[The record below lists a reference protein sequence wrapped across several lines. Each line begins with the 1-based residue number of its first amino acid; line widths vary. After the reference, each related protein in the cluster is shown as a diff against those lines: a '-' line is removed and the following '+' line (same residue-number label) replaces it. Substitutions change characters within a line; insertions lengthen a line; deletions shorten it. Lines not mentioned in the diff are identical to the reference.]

1 MSRKTKASLGIAI
14 SSIAAVGG
22 IMTPQTALAEEGTGA
37 TAQPQAASQN
47 VTVADNDL
55 GQQTAEAKQEYEQA
69 QATAD
74 ADVTN
79 VTTAREQKDAAD
91 AATDAARAGVDD
103 ANKAVSDTGSAA
115 QQAIDDAKKGASD
128 AAESDAAASRD
139 AEQRA
144 SEAQGEK
151 DAADADVTDAQANAD
166 KAQQAY
172 AEADKDAGSVT
183 QEDAKK
189 ADDAAD
195 AAKDAAD
202 ADGKALDAA
211 EREANDASDA
221 EIAAKSDEESAQGKL
236 DEASKGLD
244 AANAERDKAR
254 DALDAAQK
262 ALDAAKKAAE
272 SSQPSSVT
280 DAMDALAKAND
291 ALAAARAAQHAADAD
306 ASKADEALA
315 QAQSAYD
322 TAKKDLDDAVTRQ
335 SAASKTLKDA
345 QDKLA
350 SLQGTAFADA
360 DAGKEAQSKID
371 AARDAL
377 AAATKQLDDDK
388 SALASAKEALDSAQ
402 KALDAAPAA
411 DADVFV
417 DANRTIA
424 NSSLGFF
431 EWLAKL
437 DANNE
442 GAIKVLTDSQWTG
455 TDTTSEEHETFL
467 SDTHIGNADDATS
480 LENLRKSILYI
491 IAGNKYRAND
501 EIFTE
506 EINHAPLKVSTLLMA
521 QAEVNANWMWRH
533 FISGTPHA
541 EQNGEPWKNGE
552 NAAGGWKF
560 TNYEYDPSDGDDD
573 GTDNGDVDLDSPY
586 DAWYLMEK
594 YNWIHEVIKQDYKDE
609 KYKSHND
616 WQIGHYLNLMSAQ
629 YWWTTTGFGLCTAP
643 GTRKNNE
650 GIEQNNAVQ
659 TFGGKNGMEINGTL
673 LPTVIYDADDFLAM
687 FDRYYAAVKRALA
700 QDAVN
705 AAQSERDAAQS
716 SVDKAQADV
725 TARQDELAQAQS
737 AYETAKEAY
746 AAQQSTLQEKVNVA
760 QAESDAA
767 DEAVRKA
774 QADVDN
780 AKDALATAQDAA
792 DKAAEAK
799 AAADATVST
808 AETQVNT
815 AKAAYDDAVIAET
828 QDRLDAAK
836 EKLSDAKQ
844 RQSDADGT
852 LAKASDAQKS
862 AADAYA
868 AAEDALATAK
878 SKAAEAKAAADA
890 AQKAYD
896 DAVNGATTPSVPFDE
911 TEAGKAA
918 TQAVTDAKARVNEA
932 NATLADA
939 KATLDA
945 ANATLA
951 KGLEGT
957 GVTQAMIDAIDQ
969 DETLANSS
977 YGFFKWLGSMSGD
990 SNKNALALKF
1000 LTDAAWT
1007 GKETRNGSEVGTFL
1021 SYTHIGQE
1029 DDATSLKNLGDA
1041 IKLIAAGNQ
1050 YRANDD
1056 NFNVQPLKVSTLLM
1070 ALAEINANWNG
1081 RDSAQQSAHAIN
1093 VGERNRLS
1101 AYGENQAA
1109 IGSTWK
1115 DNAGWSELGYDA
1127 SDGDDYGT
1135 NNGKVDWDTPY
1146 DAWYLGERYN
1156 WIHKNVLKD
1165 TSDTTKYHAFNSGV
1179 TGHYTNLM
1187 GWSKG
1192 GVTGLAVSEY
1202 GDGTWYHSNAMQEF
1216 SYENARVSDANGNEV
1231 SNADMGVYD
1240 VAEFQR
1246 LYDQY
1251 VKALAARKGV
1261 ISAKSDVAKAQQA
1274 YDDADASAKS
1284 AQSALDTAQKAYD
1297 DAKTAYG
1304 ETASHADIDG
1314 AKATLDAANAALAKA
1329 NDAVTSAQDT
1339 ADKAQEA
1346 STQANAALTKAQA
1359 EKDAADD
1366 AVTKATAE
1374 LAQAQSD
1381 YDAARQGTS
1390 SSETPV
1396 QRAQAA
1402 VDEAR
1407 KALDDANAK
1416 LAEAKEAYDAAKTAS
1431 EAATSKHAD
1440 AQARLDKAKKALAEA
1455 TDKAKASSEE
1465 YAKANAE
1472 AERIGGLLKAKDE
1485 AAAALDVANAKLA
1498 ESKRKAQ
1505 DASDKLDKARRAY
1518 DEAAEKARDSAAAY
1532 DAIKDYTVD
1541 DVMAGKP
1548 GLPDSVVT
1556 AVKDAMQRNEEAQ
1569 GRLDEAR
1576 KAYEKAL
1583 DDANDANAAYNDAL
1597 AKHQRLEEAAMSA
1610 KERYLEL
1617 LARLTQQQ
1625 QGKGHDGSHGT
1636 TTNGSGTQDGTASR
1650 GTTGHSTGRTKAKPY
1665 RVLGERVSSPSGR
1678 QASHGTQWHR
1688 AYGEPLFVGN
1698 QEDEGT
1704 LYGTNGNV
1712 TEAPTAKNDD
1722 TGSVMT
1728 SSDGNGTSGKHGNGG
1743 GKASTKPKSDATGT
1757 PHGDDDGNGNMP
1769 VIITSVIGGIVVV
1782 TVVAAGLY
1790 RIAKDKDDDKDDVN
1804 AK

>member
-1 MSRKTKASLGIAI
+1 M
-14 SSIAAVGG
+14 
-22 IMTPQTALAEEGTGA
+22 
-37 TAQPQAASQN
+37 
-47 VTVADNDL
+47 
-55 GQQTAEAKQEYEQA
+55 
-69 QATAD
+69 
-74 ADVTN
+74 
-79 VTTAREQKDAAD
+79 
-91 AATDAARAGVDD
+91 
-103 ANKAVSDTGSAA
+103 
-115 QQAIDDAKKGASD
+115 
-128 AAESDAAASRD
+128 
-139 AEQRA
+139 
-144 SEAQGEK
+144 
-151 DAADADVTDAQANAD
+151 
-166 KAQQAY
+166 
-172 AEADKDAGSVT
+172 
-183 QEDAKK
+183 
-189 ADDAAD
+189 
-195 AAKDAAD
+195 
-202 ADGKALDAA
+202 
-211 EREANDASDA
+211 
-221 EIAAKSDEESAQGKL
+221 
-236 DEASKGLD
+236 
-244 AANAERDKAR
+244 
-254 DALDAAQK
+254 
-262 ALDAAKKAAE
+262 
-272 SSQPSSVT
+272 
-280 DAMDALAKAND
+280 
-291 ALAAARAAQHAADAD
+291 
-306 ASKADEALA
+306 
-315 QAQSAYD
+315 
-322 TAKKDLDDAVTRQ
+322 
-335 SAASKTLKDA
+335 
-345 QDKLA
+345 
-350 SLQGTAFADA
+350 
-360 DAGKEAQSKID
+360 
-371 AARDAL
+371 
-377 AAATKQLDDDK
+377 
-388 SALASAKEALDSAQ
+388 
-402 KALDAAPAA
+402 
-411 DADVFV
+411 FV

-501 EIFTE
+501 DIFTD

-541 EQNGEPWKNGE
+541 EQNGEPWNNGE

-573 GTDNGDVDLDSPY
+573 GTDNGSADWDSPY
-586 DAWYLMEK
+586 DAWYLEERFN
-594 YNWIHEVIKQDYKDE
+594 YIHEFIKQDYQDE

-616 WQIGHYLNLMSAQ
+616 WQVGHYLNLMSAR
-629 YWWTTTGFGLCTAP
+629 YGWTTTGFGLCTAP
-643 GTRKNNE
+643 GTRKHNE
-650 GIEQNNAVQ
+650 GVEQNNAVQ
-659 TFGGKNGMEINGTL
+659 TFSGMKGLTINGTL
-673 LPTVIYDADDFLAM
+673 LPTTIYDADEFLAM
-687 FDRYYAAVKRALA
+687 FDRYYAAVQHVLA

-705 AAQSERDAAQS
+705 AAQSEHDAAQS
-716 SVDKAQADV
+716 SVDKAQKSVAACKD
-725 TARQDELAQAQS
+725 ALAKAQS
-737 AYETAKEAY
+737 DYDAAKAAY
-746 AAQQSTLQEKVNVA
+746 AAQQSALQDEISAA
-760 QAESDAA
+760 QEELDAA
-767 DEAVRKA
+767 DVTVKKA
-774 QADVDN
+774 QSDADT
-780 AKDALATAQDAA
+780 AKETLAAAQDTANKATA
-792 DKAAEAK
+792 AK
-799 AAADATVST
+799 TAADAAVST
-808 AETQVNT
+808 AEAQVDT
-815 AKAAYDDAVIAET
+815 AKAAYDNAVLAEA
-828 QDRLDAAK
+828 QDRLDTAQK
-836 EKLSDAKQ
+836 KLDDAKQ
-844 RQSDADGT
+844 KQEEASDSLT
-852 LAKASDAQKS
+852 KATDAQKA

-868 AAEDALATAK
+868 AAEDALAVAK
-878 SKAAEAKAAADA
+878 SNAEKAKAAADS

-896 DAVNGATTPSVPFDE
+896 DAVNGSTTPSVPFDE
-911 TEAGKAA
+911 TDAGKAA
-918 TQAVTDAKARVNEA
+918 AQSVTDAKAKVDAA
-932 NATLADA
+932 NATLASA
-939 KATLDA
+939 KATLDS
-945 ANATLA
+945 ANEALA

-957 GVTQAMIDAIDQ
+957 GITQAMIDAIDA

-977 YGFFKWLGSMSGD
+977 YGFFEWLGNMSGD
-990 SNKNALALKF
+990 SNKNSLALKF

-1007 GKETRNGSEVGTFL
+1007 GKETRNGNEVGTFL

-1050 YRANDD
+1050 YRANDE
-1056 NFNVQPLKVSTLLM
+1056 NFSVNPLKVSTLLM

-1081 RDSAQQSAHAIN
+1081 RDDAQQSAHAIN
-1093 VGERNRLS
+1093 VGEANRLS
-1101 AYGENQAA
+1101 AYGENQAS
-1109 IGSTWK
+1109 IGSTAK
-1115 DNAGWSELGYDA
+1115 GNANWSLEYDA
-1127 SDGDDYGT
+1127 SDGSDYGT
-1135 NNGKVDWDTPY
+1135 NGGKVDWDSPY

-1156 WIHKNVLKD
+1156 WIHQNVLKD
-1165 TSDTTKYHAFNSGV
+1165 TDDTTKYHAFNSGV

-1187 GWSKG
+1187 GWAKD

-1202 GDGTWYHSNAMQEF
+1202 NDGSWYYTNAMQEF
-1216 SYENARVSDANGNEV
+1216 SYENARVSDANGNAV

-1240 VAEFQR
+1240 VAEFQT

-1261 ISAKSDVAKAQQA
+1261 ASAKSDAAKAQQA
-1274 YDDADASAKS
+1274 YNEADASAKS

-1297 DAKTAYG
+1297 DAKAAYG
-1304 ETASHADIDG
+1304 ETASHADVDG

-1329 NDAVTSAQDT
+1329 NDAVTSAQGT
-1339 ADKAQEA
+1339 ADKAQET

-1485 AAAALDVANAKLA
+1485 ASAALDVANAKLA

-1518 DEAAEKARDSAAAY
+1518 DEAAEKARESAAAY

-1556 AVKDAMQRNEEAQ
+1556 AVKDAMRRNEEAQ

-1617 LARLTQQQ
+1617 LARLAQQQ

-1636 TTNGSGTQDGTASR
+1636 TTSGSGTQDGTASR

-1665 RVLGERVSSPSGR
+1665 RVLGERVASPSGR
-1678 QASHGTQWHR
+1678 RASHGTQWHR

-1698 QEDEGT
+1698 QEDEDA
-1704 LYGTNGNV
+1704 LYGAKGNV

-1757 PHGDDDGNGNMP
+1757 RHGDDDGNGNMP